1 MKMRKL
7 VLAALPVALA
17 GALATY
23 GSMSYAS
30 DHDDGDTDLKSRA
43 LNLTDHF
50 TFNEPDAAANTV
62 ITTYFNP
69 RSLPG
74 KQYFLS
80 TAARYE
86 QHVSKVASKTA
97 TPTASDDFVFRYE
110 AGTPDATG
118 AQTVTLTL
126 LKNGTVAGTLSG
138 STTNYP
144 DSKAGG
150 TNLKINTGTV
160 AGLDVRWFIGTRA
173 DAFHFDVI
181 RFFQVRA
188 WLAQL
193 FFGGAGGNV
202 DASALAQFPPN
213 CRGDGFFAEGSGN
226 VPDNDGI
233 NLWNPPSC
241 APDFTKNLNV
251 LAIVLEVKP
260 AQLGSTV
267 LDTWSTISVAE

>member
-30 DHDDGDTDLKSRA
+30 DHDDGETDLKSRS

-50 TFNEPDAAANTV
+50 TFNSPETAGSTV
-62 ITTYFNP
+62 VTTYFNP

-86 QHVSKVASKTA
+86 QHISKVADKTKA
-97 TPTASDDFVFRYE
+97 PTAAEDYVLRYE

-118 AQTVTLTL
+118 VQTVTLTL
-126 LKNGTVAGTLSG
+126 LKGGTVAGTATG
-138 STTNYP
+138 TTTNYAN
-144 DSKAGG
+144 SKLNTQAS
-150 TNLKINTGTV
+150 LKVNTSTI
-160 AGLDVRWFIGTRA
+160 AGLDVKWFIGTRA
-173 DAFHFDVI
+173 DAFTFDVI
-181 RFFQVRA
+181 RYFQVRA
-188 WLAQL
+188 FLAQR
-193 FFGGAGGNV
+193 FFGGAGGKG
-202 DASALAQFPPN
+202 DKTAQLPLN
-213 CRGDGFFAEGSGN
+213 CRGDAFLGAEGPNGADADS
-226 VPDNDGI
+226 V

-251 LAIVLEVKP
+251 LAIVSEVQP
-260 AQLGSTV
+260 AQLGGTV
-267 LDTWSTISVAE
+267 FDTWSTVSVAE